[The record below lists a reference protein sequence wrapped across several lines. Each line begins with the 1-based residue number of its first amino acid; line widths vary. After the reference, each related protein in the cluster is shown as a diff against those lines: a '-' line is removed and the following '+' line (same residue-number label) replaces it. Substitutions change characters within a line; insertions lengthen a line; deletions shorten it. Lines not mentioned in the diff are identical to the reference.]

1 MRFFKRAATVTFFAT
16 WIILFLG
23 MVVSD
28 YPGLKARASGI
39 VQSAYNLI
47 QDEGSNLQRRSTVDF
62 TGTGITCT
70 DGSGKTNCA
79 IPGIPSGF
87 YTQSFTNQTSVTL
100 AHSLNTTVVIIQCY
114 NNGSPPVFI
123 EWDTLT
129 LTDANNATVTFAQ
142 SQSGICYVNSQS
154 GGTSSVTKIQGSA
167 SIAFSSSIPDGS
179 CAVGGTTITVTGANV
194 GDPVPV
200 GPSTNLASGV
210 EAYGKVTSSNTV
222 TVEVCN
228 QAGNGLPVTPGTA
241 TYVAQVFH

>member
-1 MRFFKRAATVTFFAT
+1 MRYSSRALILLTVVLLVGVWFSSR
-16 WIILFLG
+16 IE
-23 MVVSD
+23 
-28 YPGLKARASGI
+28 ASSI

-47 QDEGSNLQRRSTVDF
+47 QDEASSLTRRSTLQF
-62 TGTGITCT
+62 TGTGVTCSDANPVT
-70 DGSGKTNCA
+70 TCA

-87 YTQSFTNQTSVTL
+87 YTQSFTTQTSVTL
-100 AHSLNTTVVIIQCY
+100 THSLNTTVIIVQCY
-114 NNGSPPVFI
+114 DNSTPRVFI

-154 GGTSSVTKIQGSA
+154 GGTTSVTKLSGSA

-210 EAYGKVTSSNTV
+210 ESYGKVTSANTV

-228 QAGNGLPVTPGTA
+228 FSGGANTPGTA
-241 TYVAQVFH
+241 TYTAQVFH